1 MTNYLVTGG
10 CGFIGSNFIKFIM
23 GFSDTTVCNIDK
35 LTYAGNPL
43 NLLEFENDE
52 RYSFYRVDICDKKK
66 VETIFKS
73 RKIDIVVHF
82 AAESHVDRS
91 ILSGIEFVKTNV
103 EGTQSLID
111 VSRDYSVQQ
120 FIHVSTDEVYGSI
133 KEPGKFTEKSEL
145 HPNSPYA
152 ASKASSDLMVLAAIR
167 THDFPA
173 KITRCSNNYG
183 PFQYPE
189 KLIPLMVSNI
199 LEGKSLPIYGTGAN
213 IRDWIYV
220 DDHCEGIY
228 SVITKGRAGEVY
240 NIGGRSEIKNIDL
253 VHKIADEL
261 GVVPTIDFVKDRLAH
276 DERYAID
283 FSKISKE
290 CDWHPN
296 IGLERGLKNTISW
309 YENNTGWLDKVKSN
323 EYITYYK
330 AQYEKS

>member
-1 MTNYLVTGG
+1 MNYLVTGG
-10 CGFIGSNFIKFIM
+10 CGFIGSNFIKFVM
-23 GFSDTTVCNIDK
+23 SLPNTTVCNVDK

-43 NLLEFENDE
+43 NLSEFEKND
-52 RYSFYRVDICDKKK
+52 RYSFYKVDICDKKTL
-66 VETIFKS
+66 ETIFKS
-73 RKIDIVVHF
+73 KKIDIVVHF

-111 VSRDYSVQQ
+111 VSREYSVEQ

-133 KEPGKFTEKSEL
+133 DDPGKFSEESEL

-152 ASKASSDLMVLAAIR
+152 ASKTSSDLMVLAAIR
-167 THDFPA
+167 THKFPA

-183 PFQYPE
+183 PYQYPE

-199 LEGKSLPIYGTGAN
+199 LEGKPLPIYGKGEN

-220 DDHCEGIY
+220 GDHCEGIY
-228 SVITKGRAGEVY
+228 SVITKGRTGEIY

-261 GVVPTIDFVKDRLAH
+261 GVVPNIEFVKDRLAH

-290 CDWHPN
+290 CGWYPK
-296 IGLERGLKNTISW
+296 IGLEIGLKNTVSW
-309 YENNTGWLDKVKSN
+309 YENNKKWLDNVKSK
-323 EYITYYK
+323 EYMTYYK
-330 AQYEKS
+330 EQYETS